1 MNLMYEVGTDDIIL
15 VAHRLGKELTV
26 DEAFNIMDELDFYE
40 IEAAVR
46 SQVELEYQTNEVYIE
61 LGKQLKT
68 ILQVN

>member
-26 DEAFNIMDELDFYE
+26 DEAFDIMDELDFSE

-46 SQVELEYQTNEVYIE
+46 SQVELEDQTNEVYSE
-61 LGKQLKT
+61 LEKQLKN

>member
-26 DEAFNIMDELDFYE
+26 DEAFDIMDELDFYE

-46 SQVELEYQTNEVYIE
+46 SQVELEDQTNEVYIE

>member
-26 DEAFNIMDELDFYE
+26 DEAFDIMDELDFYE